1 MSKQEWD
8 ESEKKNIRDLS
19 ALVISFIAGA
29 VVLLPSLSSLISPP
43 YIFGWVLFAFLV
55 TAIVS
60 FALLCITLYLTF
72 TAYAKRPAKLH
83 SNGNLFAIMSFLL
96 ITVFLLL
103 NVFKDIDTLPEIE
116 DVTYMPLNFNSGN
129 TLRFSVNAKDSD
141 KDTLSYKWLIDGIQI
156 SQDSFAY
163 FKFPN
168 TEEKK
173 IVSIEVSDP
182 DGNSVIKTITISP
195 MSSP

>member
-8 ESEKKNIRDLS
+8 ESEKKNIRELS
-19 ALVISFIAGA
+19 ALVIGFIAGT

-43 YIFGWVLFAFLV
+43 YIFGWILFAFLV

-83 SNGNLFAIMSFLL
+83 SNGNLFAIISFLL
-96 ITVFLLL
+96 ITVFLLF

-116 DVTYMPLNFNSGN
+116 DVTYTPLNFKSGN
-129 TLRFSVNAKDSD
+129 TLRLAVKAKDSD
-141 KDTLSYKWLIDGIQI
+141 KDTLSYKWVIDGVQI
-156 SQDSFAY
+156 SQDNFAY
-163 FKFPN
+163 FNFPN
-168 TEEKK
+168 TDEKK
-173 IVSIEVSDP
+173 IVSIEVSDS

-195 MSSP
+195 VSTP